1 MENQFQI
8 AAEPRRAG
16 GTGVSR
22 RLRRTGRVPAVIYG
36 GNQANA
42 DITLDHNDTIHHL
55 EKEAFH
61 SHVLT
66 VDVGGRSEQ
75 VVLRDVQMH
84 PYKRRVLHLDFL
96 RVSADRKLRMTV
108 PVHFVGED
116 VAPGVK
122 QGGGVVSHLMPELE
136 IECLARELPEFIEV
150 DVSALDLNQSLHL
163 SDLKLPSGVS
173 IPALALGADHDLPV
187 ISIHPPRRV
196 EAEPGAA
203 GEEAGEG
210 EGGAD

>member
-1 MENQFQI
+1 MDNQFQI
-8 AAEPRRAG
+8 TAEARSDLGTAFSRRVRRA
-16 GTGVSR
+16 
-22 RLRRTGRVPAVIYG
+22 GRVPAVIYG
-36 GNQANA
+36 GGQPNA

-84 PYKRRVLHLDFL
+84 PYKRQVMHLDFL
-96 RVSADRKLRMTV
+96 RVSADRKLRMVV

-122 QGGGVVSHLMPELE
+122 LGGGVVSHLMQEVE
-136 IECLARELPEFIEV
+136 IECLAKDLPEFIHI
-150 DVSALDLNQSLHL
+150 DISDLGLDHPLHL
-163 SDLKLPSGVS
+163 SDLKLPTGVS
-173 IPALALGADHDLPV
+173 IPALALGHDHDLPV
-187 ISIHPPRRV
+187 VAIHAPRKS
-196 EAEPGAA
+196 EP
-203 GEEAGEG
+203 EAGEQPAG
-210 EGGAD
+210 

>member
-66 VDVGGRSEQ
+66 VDVDGRSEQ

-84 PYKRRVLHLDFL
+84 PTSGRCCTWTSCA
-96 RVSADRKLRMTV
+96 SAPT
-108 PVHFVGED
+108 
-116 VAPGVK
+116 A
-122 QGGGVVSHLMPELE
+122 S
-136 IECLARELPEFIEV
+136 CA
-150 DVSALDLNQSLHL
+150 
-163 SDLKLPSGVS
+163 
-173 IPALALGADHDLPV
+173 
-187 ISIHPPRRV
+187 
-196 EAEPGAA
+196 
-203 GEEAGEG
+203 
-210 EGGAD
+210 

>member
-8 AAEPRRAG
+8 AAEPRSAG

-22 RLRRTGRVPAVIYG
+22 RLRRAGRVPAVIYG

-66 VDVGGRSEQ
+66 VDVDGRSEQ

-84 PYKRRVLHLDFL
+84 PYKRQVLHLDFL

-122 QGGGVVSHLMPELE
+122 QGGGVVSHLLPELE
-136 IECLARELPEFIEV
+136 IECLAKDLPEFIEV
-150 DVSALDLNQSLHL
+150 DVSALELSQSLHL

-173 IPALALGADHDLPV
+173 VPALALGADHDLPV
-187 ISIHPPRRV
+187 VSIHPPRRA
-196 EAEPGAA
+196 EAEPGEA

>member
-1 MENQFQI
+1 MDNQFQI
-8 AAEPRRAG
+8 TAEARSDLGTAFSRRVRRA
-16 GTGVSR
+16 
-22 RLRRTGRVPAVIYG
+22 GRVPAVIYG
-36 GNQANA
+36 GGQPNA

-84 PYKRRVLHLDFL
+84 PYKRQVMHLDFL
-96 RVSADRKLRMTV
+96 RVSADRKLRMVV

-122 QGGGVVSHLMPELE
+122 LGGGVVSHLMPEVE
-136 IECLARELPEFIEV
+136 IECLAKDLPEFIQI
-150 DVSALDLNQSLHL
+150 DVSDLGLDHPLHL
-163 SDLKLPSGVS
+163 SDLKLPAGVS
-173 IPALALGADHDLPV
+173 IPALALGHDHDLPV
-187 ISIHPPRRV
+187 VSIHAPRKSEP
-196 EAEPGAA
+196 EAG
-203 GEEAGEG
+203 GEETAG
-210 EGGAD
+210 